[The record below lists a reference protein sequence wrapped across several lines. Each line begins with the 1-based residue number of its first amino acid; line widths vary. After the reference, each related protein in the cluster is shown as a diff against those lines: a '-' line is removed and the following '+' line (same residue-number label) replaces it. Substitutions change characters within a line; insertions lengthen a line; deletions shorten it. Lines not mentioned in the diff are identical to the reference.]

1 MGFTSEA
8 ARAAGRK
15 SKRGKDKF
23 SDEIKE
29 LLQSKAEDIINDL
42 DVQSLSYNQMIKVLS
57 IILPYI
63 ISKPQAPRKR
73 RLTSSYFSRLE
84 IILSSK

>member
-8 ARAAGRK
+8 AREAGRK

-29 LLQSKAEDIINDL
+29 LLQLKAEDIINGL
-42 DVQSLSYNQMIKVLS
+42 DVQSLSSNQRIKVLS

-63 ISKPQAPRKR
+63 INIVSFVGRF
-73 RLTSSYFSRLE
+73 L
-84 IILSSK
+84 

>member
-1 MGFTSEA
+1 MGFTSET
-8 ARAAGRK
+8 AREAGRK

-29 LLQSKAEDIINDL
+29 LLQSKAEDILNGL
-42 DVQSLSYNQMIKVLS
+42 DVQSLSSNQRIKVLS

-63 ISKPQAPRKR
+63 ISKQNLPKAEEKIDPPI
-73 RLTSSYFSRLE
+73 FLE
-84 IILSSK
+84 

>member
-1 MGFTSEA
+1 MGFTSET
-8 ARAAGRK
+8 AREAGRK

-29 LLQSKAEDIINDL
+29 LLESKAEDIINDL

-57 IILPYI
+57 IILPYLI
-63 ISKPQAPRKR
+63 TKQNLPNAEEKIDLPI
-73 RLTSSYFSRLE
+73 FLE
-84 IILSSK
+84 

>member
-8 ARAAGRK
+8 AREAARK

-29 LLQSKAEDIINDL
+29 LLQLKVEDIINDL
-42 DVQSLSYNQMIKVLS
+42 DVHTLSPNQRIKVLS
-57 IILPYI
+57 IILPYLI
-63 ISKPQAPRKR
+63 TKQNLPKAEEKVDLPI
-73 RLTSSYFSRLE
+73 FLE
-84 IILSSK
+84 

>member
-8 ARAAGRK
+8 AREAGRK

-29 LLQSKAEDIINDL
+29 LLQLKAEDIINGL
-42 DVQSLSYNQMIKVLS
+42 DVQSLSSNQRIKVLS

-63 ISKPQAPRKR
+63 INKHN
-73 RLTSSYFSRLE
+73 LSRHNERIDLP
-84 IILSSK
+84 IFL

>member
-8 ARAAGRK
+8 AREAGRK

-29 LLQSKAEDIINDL
+29 LLLLKAEDIINGL
-42 DVQSLSYNQMIKVLS
+42 DVQSLSSNHRIKVLS

-63 ISKPQAPRKR
+63 ISKQNLPKAEEKTDFPI
-73 RLTSSYFSRLE
+73 F
-84 IILSSK
+84 

>member
-1 MGFTSEA
+1 MGFTSET
-8 ARAAGRK
+8 AREAGRK

-29 LLQSKAEDIINDL
+29 LLQLKAEDIINGL
-42 DVQSLSYNQMIKVLS
+42 DVQYLSYNQMIKVLS

-63 ISKPQAPRKR
+63 LSKQNLPKAEEKIDLPI
-73 RLTSSYFSRLE
+73 FLE
-84 IILSSK
+84 

>member
-1 MGFTSEA
+1 MGFTSET
-8 ARAAGRK
+8 AREAGRK

-29 LLQSKAEDIINDL
+29 LLQLKAEDIINGL
-42 DVQSLSYNQMIKVLS
+42 DVQSLSSNQMIKVLS

-63 ISKPQAPRKR
+63 ITKQNLPKAEEKIDLPI
-73 RLTSSYFSRLE
+73 FLE
-84 IILSSK
+84 

>member
-1 MGFTSEA
+1 MGFTSETG
-8 ARAAGRK
+8 REAGRK

-29 LLQSKAEDIINDL
+29 LLQLKAEDILNGLDL
-42 DVQSLSYNQMIKVLS
+42 QSLSYNQMIKVLS

-63 ISKPQAPRKR
+63 ISKQNLPKPEEKID
-73 RLTSSYFSRLE
+73 LPIFLE
-84 IILSSK
+84 

>member
-1 MGFTSEA
+1 MGFTSET
-8 ARAAGRK
+8 AREAGRK

-63 ISKPQAPRKR
+63 ISKQDLLKPEEKIDLPI
-73 RLTSSYFSRLE
+73 FLE
-84 IILSSK
+84 

>member
-1 MGFTSEA
+1 MGFTSET
-8 ARAAGRK
+8 AREAGRK

-57 IILPYI
+57 IILPYLI
-63 ISKPQAPRKR
+63 TKQNLPKAKEKIDLPI
-73 RLTSSYFSRLE
+73 FLE
-84 IILSSK
+84 

>member
-1 MGFTSEA
+1 MGFTSET
-8 ARAAGRK
+8 AREAGRK

-29 LLQSKAEDIINDL
+29 LLQLKAEDLINDL
-42 DVQSLSYNQMIKVLS
+42 DVHSLSLSQRIKVLS

-63 ISKPQAPRKR
+63 LSKQNLPKDEDKVDLPIF
-73 RLTSSYFSRLE
+73 LD
-84 IILSSK
+84 

>member
-8 ARAAGRK
+8 AREAGRK

-29 LLQSKAEDIINDL
+29 LLLLKAEDIINGL
-42 DVQSLSYNQMIKVLS
+42 DVQSLSSNQRIKVLS

-63 ISKPQAPRKR
+63 ISKQNLPKA
-73 RLTSSYFSRLE
+73 
-84 IILSSK
+84 

>member
-1 MGFTSEA
+1 MGFTSET
-8 ARAAGRK
+8 AREAGRK

-63 ISKPQAPRKR
+63 ISKQNLPKAEGKIDLPI
-73 RLTSSYFSRLE
+73 FLE
-84 IILSSK
+84 